1 MSQTALVKVGLPSH
15 LAEGARG
22 VRRMRQILDQRDAA
36 MARIETECRQRMK
49 ALLDET
55 EAEITEAVAG
65 SDDVQHDPMASAR
78 PS

>member
-1 MSQTALVKVGLPSH
+1 MSQSALVKVGLPSH

-49 ALLDET
+49 ALLEET
-55 EAEITEAVAG
+55 EAEITDAVATSG
-65 SDDVQHDPMASAR
+65 EAQETTSL